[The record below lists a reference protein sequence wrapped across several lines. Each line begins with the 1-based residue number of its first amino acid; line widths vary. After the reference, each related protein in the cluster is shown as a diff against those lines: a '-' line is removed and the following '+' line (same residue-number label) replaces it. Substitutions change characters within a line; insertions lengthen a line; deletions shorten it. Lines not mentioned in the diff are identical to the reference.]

1 MLSLLSMFA
10 PQEAAA
16 LEELLQA
23 LHWARERRRNG
34 DMAAWHA
41 ICHRHGGTPNLDGL
55 FHGNS
60 HSIGWWLEVF
70 QDSSMWKPCGNRMT
84 WWITRLCHT
93 SHEDFFVTNC
103 GDTSNNGW
111 RFSCRETRLQVASDT
126 SAYTGLPRQIKITR
140 NGSTRSNK
148 GDRVQRDPV
157 DTWQLYCISSS
168 CVYYI

>member
-60 HSIGWWLEVF
+60 HSSGWWLEVF
-70 QDSSMWKPCGNRMT
+70 QDSSMRKPCGNRMT

-93 SHEDFFVTNC
+93 SHEDFFRDKLWGYKQQWLEIFLQGNQA
-103 GDTSNNGW
+103 TSSQWYECIHG
-111 RFSCRETRLQVASDT
+111 VANADKDY
-126 SAYTGLPRQIKITR
+126 AEWKYKE
-140 NGSTRSNK
+140 
-148 GDRVQRDPV
+148 
-157 DTWQLYCISSS
+157 
-168 CVYYI
+168 